1 MNRMPAGV
9 LILLGLV
16 LLSVAGFFALFER
29 KDVTV
34 QEPPRGEA
42 RYNRFLALQRTLQKM
57 DVSASSI
64 ATLVQ
69 ERVPLSSDDT
79 LVLGAGLERI
89 DTDTAARIA
98 EWVGGGGHLVLSP
111 ESADAAAHM
120 PLFEALDVLQP
131 RGIDGKGCTRVSTE
145 GGKPADDFQLC
156 GERFLLKDE
165 AAEQLDAWIGD
176 AREGYVFA
184 RFGYGDGQVSLL
196 SDLSPLSHGALKN
209 VASQR
214 FALRLLTPRERE
226 GHVWLLYALDGPSF
240 WLGLFTRGWPAL
252 LAFAVLLLA
261 WMARRGERLGPL
273 MPAPPLQRRALLE
286 HVQAAGEFL
295 YRRDGGLG
303 LHDLACCATLMR
315 ARRQDPA
322 CAGLEG
328 DALYQRLAEQHGL
341 DPALVARA
349 FQLPANATAFRDSI
363 ATLVRLRSRP

>member
-1 MNRMPAGV
+1 MSRVPASV
-9 LILLGLV
+9 LVLLGLA
-16 LLSVAGFFALFER
+16 LLAVAGFFALFER
-29 KDVTV
+29 KDITV
-34 QEPPRGEA
+34 QQPARGEA
-42 RYNRFLALQRTLQKM
+42 RYNRFLALQRTLQKL

-64 ATLVQ
+64 ATLTP
-69 ERVPLSSDDT
+69 ERVPLDSGDT

-111 ESADAAAHM
+111 GTADDAAHT
-120 PLFEALDVLQP
+120 PLLEALDLLQP
-131 RGIDGKGCTRVSTE
+131 RSVDGHGCTRVSTE
-145 GGKPADDFQLC
+145 GSKPADDFELC
-156 GERFLLKDE
+156 GARFLLKDE
-165 AAEQLDAWIGD
+165 AAETLDAWIGD
-176 AREGYVFA
+176 AREGYAFA
-184 RFGYGDGQVSLL
+184 RLTYGDGQVSLL
-196 SDLSPLSHGALKN
+196 SDLTPLSYGELKDTT
-209 VASQR
+209 AQR
-214 FALRLLTPRERE
+214 FVLRLLAPHERE

-240 WLGLFTRGWPAL
+240 WLALFTRGWPAL

-303 LHDLACCATLMR
+303 LHGLACRATLAR

-322 CAGLEG
+322 CAGLDDE
-328 DALYQRLAEQHGL
+328 ALHQRLAEQHGL
-341 DPALVARA
+341 DPAQVARA

-363 ATLVRLRSRP
+363 ATLARLRSRP